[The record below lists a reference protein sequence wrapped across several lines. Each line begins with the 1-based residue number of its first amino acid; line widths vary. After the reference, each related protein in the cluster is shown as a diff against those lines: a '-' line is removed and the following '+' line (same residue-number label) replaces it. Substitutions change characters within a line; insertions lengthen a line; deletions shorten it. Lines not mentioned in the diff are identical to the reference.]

1 MPVFN
6 LFSRLPE
13 EVADEEFRELLISR
27 NVRVERI
34 VSPPHTITEIMT
46 QEQDEW
52 IALLQ
57 GWADLKMGDRQWRLR
72 AGDSLLIP
80 ARTPH
85 RVLDTSD
92 EPRCIWLTVHI
103 HAEPVEG

>member
-1 MPVFN
+1 MPIFN
-6 LFSRLPE
+6 LFSQLPE
-13 EVADEEFRELLISR
+13 KTADEEFRELLISR

-34 VSPPHTITEIMT
+34 VSPPHTATETMN

-57 GWADLKMGDRQWRLR
+57 GWADLEMGDRRWRLHP
-72 AGDSLLIP
+72 GDSLLIP
-80 ARTPH
+80 ARTLH

-92 EPRCIWLTVHI
+92 EPRCLWLTVHI
-103 HAEPVEG
+103 HAEPTGN